1 MVHMTLVN
9 MLPMM
14 VFLWVSVCSCP
25 CCHKGA
31 AADNRIRLQD
41 FLIDAVHAQLGCIS
55 VLHWSAARMFQKRA
69 ELYPICLINQ
79 FSKPIVSYRKINNK
93 YLYQIVYYA
102 LKLYLY
108 YSQCIWRWIAQI
120 GKRMIAR
127 REAGTVKTTPLTFV
141 YRGIV
146 RACPR
151 DLPTGDIHSA

>member
-1 MVHMTLVN
+1 MVHMTLVS
-9 MLPMM
+9 MSPTM
-14 VFLWVSVCSCP
+14 VFLWVSVCTCP

-31 AADNRIRLQD
+31 AADDRIRLQG
-41 FLIDAVHAQLGCIS
+41 FLIDAVHAQLGRIS
-55 VLHWSAARMFQKRA
+55 VVHWSAARMFQKRA
-69 ELYPICLINQ
+69 KLHPIFINQ
-79 FSKPIVSYRKINNK
+79 ISKPIVSYRKINNK

-151 DLPTGDIHSA
+151 DLPAGDSHSA